1 MEQLGSLPGWF
12 TAGYIF
18 VVGLMIGSF
27 ANVCIH
33 RIPARQSVVSPR
45 SHCPSCN
52 KPLRIWDNV
61 PVLSYVLLGG
71 KCHFCKLSIPI
82 RYPVIELV
90 TAVLLTTVF
99 LKFGFTWECL
109 IYSIVVPALVII
121 SAIDLEHQ
129 IIPDLITLPGI
140 VFGFAAGT
148 YLNGIVNSVLGFS
161 LGGGL
166 FYLLAVVSRGGMG
179 GGDIKYIAGVGALLG
194 WQNVLLIIFLGALVG
209 SCVGVLMMLFKNKN
223 RKSLI
228 PFGPFLAL
236 ATLISIFFGDD
247 IIQLYLSTMPE
258 MA

>member
-1 MEQLGSLPGWF
+1 MELLGALPVWF
-12 TAGYIF
+12 SAGYIF
-18 VVGLMIGSF
+18 IIGLMIGSF

-33 RIPARQSVVSPR
+33 RIPAQQSVVSPR

-52 KPLRIWDNV
+52 NSLRIWDNV
-61 PVLSYVLLGG
+61 PVLSYILLGG
-71 KCHFCKLSIPI
+71 KCHFCKLSISI
-82 RYPVIELV
+82 RYPIIELI
-90 TAVLLTTVF
+90 TAILLTAVF
-99 LKFGFTWECL
+99 LKFGYTWECL
-109 IYSIVVPALVII
+109 IFSIVVPALVII

-140 VFGFAAGT
+140 VFGLAAGA
-148 YLNGIVNSVLGFS
+148 YLTGIGNSLLGFL
-161 LGGGL
+161 LGGGI

-194 WQNVLLIIFLGALVG
+194 WQKVLLIIFLGALLG
-209 SCVGVLMMLFKNKN
+209 SCVGLLMILLKKKD